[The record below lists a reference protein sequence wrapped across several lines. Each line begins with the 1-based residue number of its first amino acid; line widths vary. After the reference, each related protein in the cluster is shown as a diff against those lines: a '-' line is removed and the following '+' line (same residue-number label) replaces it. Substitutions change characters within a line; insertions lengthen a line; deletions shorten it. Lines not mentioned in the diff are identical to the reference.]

1 MGEQTEPFWSCITRF
16 SKLARY
22 MSAAHWHDGFNL
34 LYEHI
39 TGVKQLGFP
48 EMLAKKVSG
57 NNQKLGELLN
67 LQCYL

>member
-1 MGEQTEPFWSCITRF
+1 
-16 SKLARY
+16 